1 MNTAIVLAAITALA
15 TTAGGYLAI
24 KSKDRLHL
32 VLGLSAGLLLGL
44 VAFDLLPE
52 VFELGTQEIFHAPAV
67 SVALIA
73 GFLLLHFYEQ
83 LFGSHEPAES
93 DYGHDHKHSSSV
105 AGSLGALAMGG
116 HVFLDGLALG
126 VAFKVSSDLGIAVFF
141 ALLVHAFSD
150 GLNTVSFL
158 IKSGTWGKKGI
169 WLLGVDAIARISGA
183 ALGTT
188 LVLGDNLIAIYLAIF
203 AGIVIYLAT
212 SHILPEAHS
221 LHSSRLTI
229 LATILGVLVAT
240 ITLGDAVFNKGRYF
254 GGRLLRYMMEPM
266 DPQRL
271 AFGLGVL
278 GLVMAGVNWLFAE
291 FTSQDTWLYYTSFG
305 DFLLTVVLM
314 LAVMRYARTEP

>member
-15 TTAGGYLAI
+15 TTAGGFLAI

-126 VAFKVSSDLGIAVFF
+126 VAFKVSSDLGIAVFIASLESPLWWVF
-141 ALLVHAFSD
+141 YVLVISQFIRFRKVKFLHDPQVLFTLIFLAGEIAFSALVEVNLGTSFRHRSILLVP
-150 GLNTVSFL
+150 LVFL
-158 IKSGTWGKKGI
+158 YVRLEQRAKEQRD
-169 WLLGVDAIARISGA
+169 L
-183 ALGTT
+183 ALGDI
-188 LVLGDNLIAIYLAIF
+188 G
-203 AGIVIYLAT
+203 
-212 SHILPEAHS
+212 
-221 LHSSRLTI
+221 
-229 LATILGVLVAT
+229 
-240 ITLGDAVFNKGRYF
+240 
-254 GGRLLRYMMEPM
+254 
-266 DPQRL
+266 
-271 AFGLGVL
+271 
-278 GLVMAGVNWLFAE
+278 
-291 FTSQDTWLYYTSFG
+291 
-305 DFLLTVVLM
+305 
-314 LAVMRYARTEP
+314 

>member
-1 MNTAIVLAAITALA
+1 MNTALILAAVTALA
-15 TTAGGYLAI
+15 TTAGGFLAI
-24 KSKDRLHL
+24 KAKDRLHL

-52 VFELGTQEIFHAPAV
+52 VFELGTSELLGAPAV

-93 DYGHDHKHSSSV
+93 DYGHDHKHASSV

-126 VAFKVSSDLGIAVFF
+126 VAFKVSSDLGIAVFI

-158 IKSGTWGKKGI
+158 IKSGKWGKKGI

-188 LVLGDNLIAIYLAIF
+188 LALGDNLIAIYLAAF

-221 LHSSRLTI
+221 QHSSRFTI
-229 LATILGVLVAT
+229 LATILGVLVMWG
-240 ITLGDAVFNKGRYF
+240 LVSYLHSGDAHSHGSGTEIHEEHHDEDRHH
-254 GGRLLRYMMEPM
+254 
-266 DPQRL
+266 
-271 AFGLGVL
+271 
-278 GLVMAGVNWLFAE
+278 
-291 FTSQDTWLYYTSFG
+291 G
-305 DFLLTVVLM
+305 DDN
-314 LAVMRYARTEP
+314 AHAHEDEHHDKEDHAK

>member
-1 MNTAIVLAAITALA
+1 MNIAIGLAALTALA
-15 TTAGGYLAI
+15 TTAGGFLAI

-93 DYGHDHKHSSSV
+93 DYGHDHKHSSNI
-105 AGSLGALAMGG
+105 AGALGALAMGG

-126 VAFKVSSDLGIAVFF
+126 VAFKVSTDLGIAVFI

-158 IKSGTWGKKGI
+158 VKSGKWGRKGI
-169 WLLGVDAIARISGA
+169 WLLGVDAIARVSGA

-188 LVLGDNLIAIYLAIF
+188 LVLGDNLIAIYLAVF
-203 AGIVIYLAT
+203 SGIVIYLAT

-221 LHSSRLTI
+221 RHSSKLTI
-229 LATILGVLVAT
+229 LATILGVFVMWGLVSY
-240 ITLGDAVFNKGRYF
+240 LHSGDAHAHGSNTSMHEEVGH
-254 GGRLLRYMMEPM
+254 M
-266 DPQRL
+266 DEE
-271 AFGLGVL
+271 GEHHEEEHDHKDGEVHEE
-278 GLVMAGVNWLFAE
+278 GHVE
-291 FTSQDTWLYYTSFG
+291 
-305 DFLLTVVLM
+305 
-314 LAVMRYARTEP
+314 

>member
-1 MNTAIVLAAITALA
+1 MNIAIGLAALTAIA
-15 TTAGGYLAI
+15 TTAGGFLAI

-67 SVALIA
+67 SVALIG

-93 DYGHDHKHSSSV
+93 DYGHDHEHSSNI
-105 AGSLGALAMGG
+105 AGALGAFAMGG

-126 VAFKVSSDLGIAVFF
+126 VAFKVSSDLGIAVFI

-158 IKSGTWGKKGI
+158 IKSGKWGRKGI
-169 WLLGVDAIARISGA
+169 WLLGVDAIARVSGA

-188 LVLGDNLIAIYLAIF
+188 LALSNNVIAIYLAVF

-221 LHSSRLTI
+221 RHSSKLTI
-229 LATILGVLVAT
+229 LATILGVLVMWG
-240 ITLGDAVFNKGRYF
+240 LVSYLHSGDAHAHGSDTAIHEEVDHHEEG
-254 GGRLLRYMMEPM
+254 MHE
-266 DPQRL
+266 DE
-271 AFGLGVL
+271 
-278 GLVMAGVNWLFAE
+278 AGHHDEEAHHDE
-291 FTSQDTWLYYTSFG
+291 ADHHDEIPAG
-305 DFLLTVVLM
+305 
-314 LAVMRYARTEP
+314 

>member
-1 MNTAIVLAAITALA
+1 MNIAIALAAATALA
-15 TTAGGYLAI
+15 TFAGGTLAI

-52 VFELGTQEIFHAPAV
+52 VFEMGTKEILHAPAT

-93 DYGHDHKHSSSV
+93 DYGHEHKHSANV
-105 AGSLGALAMGG
+105 AGALGALAMGG

-126 VAFKVSSDLGIAVFF
+126 VAFKVSSDLGFAVFI

-158 IKSGTWGKKGI
+158 IKSGKWGKKGI
-169 WLLGVDAIARISGA
+169 WLLGVDALARISGA
-183 ALGTT
+183 ALGAS
-188 LVLGDNLIAIYLAIF
+188 LVLSDEWIAIYLAGF

-212 SHILPEAHS
+212 SHILPEAHAR
-221 LHSSRLTI
+221 HSSRWTI
-229 LATILGVLVAT
+229 AFTLVGVGIMWALVSY
-240 ITLGDAVFNKGRYF
+240 LHSGEGHNHGSESAVHEESIHSDEGKHEKDHDHEDEHNHG
-254 GGRLLRYMMEPM
+254 
-266 DPQRL
+266 
-271 AFGLGVL
+271 
-278 GLVMAGVNWLFAE
+278 
-291 FTSQDTWLYYTSFG
+291 
-305 DFLLTVVLM
+305 
-314 LAVMRYARTEP
+314 

>member
-1 MNTAIVLAAITALA
+1 MNIAIALAALTAIA
-15 TTAGGYLAI
+15 TTAGGFLAI

-67 SVALIA
+67 SVALIG

-93 DYGHDHKHSSSV
+93 DYGHDHEHSSNI
-105 AGSLGALAMGG
+105 AGALGAVAMGG

-126 VAFKVSSDLGIAVFF
+126 VAFKVSSDLGIAVFI

-158 IKSGTWGKKGI
+158 IKSGKWGRKGF
-169 WLLGVDAIARISGA
+169 WLLVVDAIARVSGA

-188 LVLGDNLIAIYLAIF
+188 LALSNNVIAIYLAVF

-221 LHSSRLTI
+221 RHSSKLTI
-229 LATILGVLVAT
+229 LATIFGVLVMWG
-240 ITLGDAVFNKGRYF
+240 LVSYLHSGDAHAHGSETAIHEDADHHDEESEHHDEETHDDEADHHDEE
-254 GGRLLRYMMEPM
+254 MP
-266 DPQRL
+266 
-271 AFGLGVL
+271 
-278 GLVMAGVNWLFAE
+278 AG
-291 FTSQDTWLYYTSFG
+291 
-305 DFLLTVVLM
+305 
-314 LAVMRYARTEP
+314 

>member
-1 MNTAIVLAAITALA
+1 MNIAIGLAALTAIA
-15 TTAGGYLAI
+15 TTAGGFLAI

-93 DYGHDHKHSSSV
+93 DYGHDHKHSSNITG
-105 AGSLGALAMGG
+105 ALGALAMGG

-126 VAFKVSSDLGIAVFF
+126 VAFKVSTDLGIAVFI

-158 IKSGTWGKKGI
+158 VKSGKWGRKGI
-169 WLLGVDAIARISGA
+169 WLLGVDAIARVSGA

-188 LVLGDNLIAIYLAIF
+188 LVLGDNLIAIYLAVF
-203 AGIVIYLAT
+203 SGIVIYLAT

-221 LHSSRLTI
+221 RHSSKLTI
-229 LATILGVLVAT
+229 LATILGVFVMWGLVSY
-240 ITLGDAVFNKGRYF
+240 LHSGDAHAHGSNTSMHEEVGH
-254 GGRLLRYMMEPM
+254 M
-266 DPQRL
+266 DEE
-271 AFGLGVL
+271 GEHHEEEHEHKDGEVHEE
-278 GLVMAGVNWLFAE
+278 GHVE
-291 FTSQDTWLYYTSFG
+291 
-305 DFLLTVVLM
+305 
-314 LAVMRYARTEP
+314 

>member
-1 MNTAIVLAAITALA
+1 MNIAIGLAALTAIA
-15 TTAGGYLAI
+15 TTAGGFLAI

-67 SVALIA
+67 SVALIG

-93 DYGHDHKHSSSV
+93 DYGHDHEHSSNI
-105 AGSLGALAMGG
+105 AGALGAVAMGG

-126 VAFKVSSDLGIAVFF
+126 VAFKVSSDLGIAVFI

-158 IKSGTWGKKGI
+158 IKSGKWGRKGI
-169 WLLGVDAIARISGA
+169 CLLGVDAVARVSGA

-188 LVLGDNLIAIYLAIF
+188 LALSNNVIAIYLAVF

-221 LHSSRLTI
+221 RHSSKLTI
-229 LATILGVLVAT
+229 LATILGVIIMWGLVSY
-240 ITLGDAVFNKGRYF
+240 LHSGDAHAHGSETAIHEEADHHDEE
-254 GGRLLRYMMEPM
+254 MHE
-266 DPQRL
+266 DE
-271 AFGLGVL
+271 
-278 GLVMAGVNWLFAE
+278 AGHHDEEMHEDEEMHDEEEVPA
-291 FTSQDTWLYYTSFG
+291 G
-305 DFLLTVVLM
+305 
-314 LAVMRYARTEP
+314 